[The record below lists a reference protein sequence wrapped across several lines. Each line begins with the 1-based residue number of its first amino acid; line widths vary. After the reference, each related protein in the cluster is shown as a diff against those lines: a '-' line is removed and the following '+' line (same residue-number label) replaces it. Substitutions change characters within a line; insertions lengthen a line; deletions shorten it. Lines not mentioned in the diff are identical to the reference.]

1 MSTTDNNGQTAWPSV
16 GTIVPKEEID
26 EQKVP
31 QNTPAS
37 NGEAVSQDTLT
48 RPRGT
53 QVTTHAKPSFE
64 STLEPWILA
73 NKPKSKWMWISF
85 TKWWL
90 YARLTKYQA
99 FKWLW
104 RTPPKTLSRAGAR
117 AEIRENEQYV
127 NDNRRVSFN
136 ASTVSQGGGSTK
148 TTTINTIASYTS
160 QCIGNGVALMGLDIG
175 ADKTV
180 SRYAQEEGD
189 VLPTTQ
195 LVKWLEQGYRFY
207 PKDLVPYTTSDAK
220 SGLIL
225 FKAKLESE
233 LDTLD
238 YAREQSARLLKY
250 MVRLYPVLFCDGG
263 PGQNLM
269 TSEGM
274 LESSDIVVLPKKGI
288 SKESTA
294 DIWKVIHHPPYN
306 LEARLDRVIV
316 VISAV
321 KKSQLNTRT
330 QDDIAKRCGV
340 DPTHVVLIPNDR
352 YLDDQVMVNLKQVD
366 INALSLETRLMYS
379 RLMKLAVQ
387 IAVSFQPPKVRIS

>member
-1 MSTTDNNGQTAWPSV
+1 MSTNEINGQTAWPSK
-16 GTIVPKEEID
+16 GIIVPREEI
-26 EQKVP
+26 EPQKVP
-31 QNTPAS
+31 QDTPAS
-37 NGEAVSQDTLT
+37 NEEAVSEDTPT
-48 RPRGT
+48 RPRGAKST
-53 QVTTHAKPSFE
+53 MPIKPSFE
-64 STLEPWILA
+64 STLETWILA

-85 TKWWL
+85 SKWWL
-90 YARLTKYQA
+90 YARLTKYQV

-127 NDNRRVSFN
+127 NDNRRVSFSS
-136 ASTVSQGGGSTK
+136 STVSQGGGSTK
-148 TTTINTIASYTS
+148 TTTINTLASYAS
-160 QCIGNGVALMGLDIG
+160 QCIGNGVALMGMDIG

-180 SRYAQEEGD
+180 SRYNQEEGD

-195 LVKWLEQGYRFY
+195 LVEWLQQGHRFY
-207 PKDLVPYTTSDAK
+207 PSDLIPYTTSDAK

-233 LDTLD
+233 LGTLD
-238 YAREQSARLLKY
+238 YTREQSAKLLKY

-306 LEARLDRVIV
+306 LVARLDRVIV

-330 QDDIAKRCGV
+330 QADIAERCGV
-340 DPTHVVLIPNDR
+340 DPNHVVLIPNDR

-379 RLMKLAVQ
+379 RLMKLTVQ